1 MQTIQDNINAQIFR
15 RLGKPGQKLRDLV
28 QSGEDES
35 LVLVAFS
42 NVGQRGSM
50 WEHWPDME
58 VYTPAVLCSNVHSI
72 DPNHW
77 YVEAIGT
84 CH

>member
-1 MQTIQDNINAQIFR
+1 MQDVNINAQIFR

-35 LVLVAFS
+35 LVIVAFTS
-42 NVGQRGSM
+42 IGPRSM
-50 WEHWPDME
+50 WENWEDLQ
-58 VYTPAVLCSNVHSI
+58 VYTPAVLCHNVYSL

-77 YVEAIGT
+77 YVDAGGT